1 MTTISLPLLGQ
12 AGFPDAG
19 APDWWHEADSP
30 LGRLRID
37 FHARDG
43 HAIGGVAAQAAP
55 MLADV
60 AALDAG
66 ARASIRADFA
76 SGERARSFRF
86 LEYHLDECSTGE
98 LAACFGSG
106 VKHAI
111 GVDQLL
117 AALRL
122 KRIGFYWESDDTYM
136 VLDYRLAGMASD
148 QIIVV
153 YADLDGTVTSVQM
166 ES

>member
-12 AGFPDAG
+12 ADFPDAE
-19 APDWWHEADSP
+19 APDWWHQADTP
-30 LGRLRID
+30 LGRLHID
-37 FHARDG
+37 FHT
-43 HAIGGVAAQAAP
+43 HAGLAIDSVAAQAIP
-55 MLADV
+55 LLSGV

-66 ARASIRADFA
+66 ARSAIRADYA

-86 LEYHLDECSTGE
+86 LEYHLEECSAEE

-106 VKHAI
+106 APQEI

-122 KRIGFYWESDDTYM
+122 LRIGFYWHSDETYM
-136 VLDYRLAGMASD
+136 VLDYKLADMASD
-148 QIIVV
+148 QIVVV
-153 YADLDGTVTSVQM
+153 YAGLDGAITSVQM